1 MANIEQKV
9 ENLLK
14 PKIGEIGYELYDVE
28 YVKEGKNYFLRIYID
43 NEKGI
48 DLNDCEKVN
57 DAIMEPLDKAD
68 YIKEQYFLEVSSPGV
83 ERTLRKDEHLE
94 KNIGKEIYI
103 KLFQKDNDGKKEYKG
118 TLKKYTET
126 EIIIETKETTKKETS
141 KKNKKETNKNNNPK
155 EQESNITEITL
166 ERKNIAQIK
175 TVYNWD

>member
-14 PKIGEIGYELYDVE
+14 PKIEEIGYELYDVE

-118 TLKKYTET
+118 TLKKYTKT